1 MNKQQKQALDALRK
15 KMDEAGVSNLDELI
29 EPGNSVN
36 AEELQELMELVAKT
50 AACTWCRCYKCDK
63 IIREFE
69 DTQITCDKSNLITCH
84 QWYDGYRTAMI
95 ALSDE
100 RIKKLLIKAMST

>member
-1 MNKQQKQALDALRK
+1 MNKQQKYALDALRK
-15 KMDEAGVSNLDELI
+15 KIDEASVSNLDELI
-29 EPGNSVN
+29 KPGNSVN
-36 AEELQELMELVAKT
+36 IEELQELIELVAKS

-63 IIREFE
+63 IIR
-69 DTQITCDKSNLITCH
+69 DTQTHCDKSKLITCH
-84 QWYDGYRTAMI
+84 QWYDGYRTAMM

>member
-1 MNKQQKQALDALRK
+1 MNKQQKHALDTLRK

-29 EPGNSVN
+29 ELGNSVN

-63 IIREFE
+63 IIRG
-69 DTQITCDKSNLITCH
+69 TQTTCNKEKLLTCH
-84 QWYDGYRTAMI
+84 QWYDGYRTAMM

>member
-1 MNKQQKQALDALRK
+1 
-15 KMDEAGVSNLDELI
+15 
-29 EPGNSVN
+29 
-36 AEELQELMELVAKT
+36 MELVAKS

-63 IIREFE
+63 IIRG
-69 DTQITCDKSNLITCH
+69 TQTTCNKEKLLTCH
-84 QWYDGYRTAMI
+84 QWYDGYRTVMN